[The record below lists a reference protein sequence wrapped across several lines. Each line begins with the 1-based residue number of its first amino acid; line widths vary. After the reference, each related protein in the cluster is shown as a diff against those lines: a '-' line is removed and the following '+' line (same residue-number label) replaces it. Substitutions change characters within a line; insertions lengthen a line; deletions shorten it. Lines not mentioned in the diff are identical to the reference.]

1 MKTFILNPFDV
12 HNLAWNSAWYNLA
25 WNSAWYIRSR
35 LRLPDT
41 TATTTMA
48 EEEEGT
54 TTLPPATLLLVP
66 AGE

>member
-1 MKTFILNPFDV
+1 MKPFILNPFDV
-12 HNLAWNSAWYNLA
+12 HNLAWNSAWY
-25 WNSAWYIRSR
+25 IRSVAI
-35 LRLPDT
+35 PDT

-48 EEEEGT
+48 KEEEDT